1 MKKEKFVSIHIDRE
15 KGIYEIN
22 GEEKRNIS
30 RLELEFKNGEWSL
43 MITEDKFYNTSDRNI

>member
-30 RLELEFKNGEWSL
+30 RLELELLGS
-43 MITEDKFYNTSDRNI
+43 